1 MAEFEANE
9 FRPDLKEE
17 LGPVVFTIVES
28 LKSDPTN
35 FTVAIQHLIHGKV
48 IEYEEK
54 AKIEAKR
61 ELDKQ
66 KQKILEKLPTEQEL
80 IDKFTSFACSPP
92 AQKAMTRL
100 YNNLKRG
107 LDKAEK
113 IAKPIQQKLNSL
125 LEQGENIK
133 SLIRSIGEK
142 ILKIAVIIGII
153 SAIITLL
160 KAVLLA
166 LGSIPPPFTVP
177 DAVLRPVAQI
187 VVKLEEVVD
196 GFKAVFI
203 ESLPESLADL
213 GNLVV
218 KIGFGIAKL
227 IATIVG
233 LIAAIQVIRRAL
245 ESLYLKYLNTCNLAS
260 NDSDGSINTD
270 ALTYLEQSDDDIND
284 YYNETLRA
292 LKADGN
298 EEVIEKIYNANFQQI
313 GFRRYKI

>member
-1 MAEFEANE
+1 MAEFEANQ
-9 FRPDLKEE
+9 FKPDLKEE
-17 LGPVVFTIVES
+17 LGSVVFTIVEA
-28 LKSDPTN
+28 LKTDPTS
-35 FTVAIQHLIHGKV
+35 FTVTVQNMIHGKL
-48 IEYEEK
+48 IDYEEK

-133 SLIRSIGEK
+133 NLIRNIGEK
-142 ILKIAVIIGII
+142 LLKVAVIIGIV

-177 DAVLRPVAQI
+177 DAFLRPVAEV
-187 VVKLEEVVD
+187 VVKLEEIVD
-196 GFKAVFI
+196 AFKAVLV

-218 KIGFGIAKL
+218 KIAAGIVKL

-233 LIAAIQVIRRAL
+233 LVAAIEVIRRTL
-245 ESLYLKYLNTCNLAS
+245 EALYLKYLNTCNVAS
-260 NDSDGSINTD
+260 NDPDGSINTD
-270 ALTYLEQSDDDIND
+270 ALTYLEQSDEDIND

>member
-1 MAEFEANE
+1 MAEFEANQ
-9 FRPDLKEE
+9 FKPDLKEE
-17 LGPVVFTIVES
+17 LGSVVFTIVEA
-28 LKSDPTN
+28 LKTDPTS
-35 FTVAIQHLIHGKV
+35 FTVTVQNMIHGKL
-48 IEYEEK
+48 IDYEEK

-133 SLIRSIGEK
+133 NLIRNIGEK
-142 ILKIAVIIGII
+142 LLKVAVIIGIV

-177 DAVLRPVAQI
+177 FSFLQPVAEV
-187 VVKLEEVVD
+187 VVKLEEIVD
-196 GFKAVFI
+196 AFKAVLV

-218 KIGFGIAKL
+218 KIAAGIVKL

-233 LIAAIQVIRRAL
+233 LVAAIEVIRRTL
-245 ESLYLKYLNTCNLAS
+245 EALYLKYLNTCNVAS
-260 NDSDGSINTD
+260 NDPDGSINTD
-270 ALTYLEQSDDDIND
+270 ALTYLEQSDEDIND

>member
-9 FRPDLKEE
+9 FRPNLKEE
-17 LGPVVFTIVES
+17 LGTAVFTIVNS
-28 LKSDPTN
+28 LKSDPTS
-35 FTVAIQHLIHGKV
+35 FTVAVQNMIHGKV

-54 AKIEAKR
+54 AKVEVKR
-61 ELDKQ
+61 ELDK
-66 KQKILEKLPTEQEL
+66 KKREIEEKLPTQQEL

-92 AQKAMTRL
+92 AQKAMTRA
-100 YNNLKRG
+100 YNNLKG
-107 LDKAEK
+107 VIDKAEK

-133 SLIRSIGEK
+133 NIIRNIGEK
-142 ILKIAVIIGII
+142 LLKIATIVGIA

-166 LGSIPPPFTVP
+166 LGSLPVPLTVP
-177 DAVLRPVAQI
+177 DSILRPIAQV

-196 GFKAVFI
+196 AFVAVLV

-218 KIGFGIAKL
+218 KIGLGIIGL
-227 IATIVG
+227 IATITG
-233 LIAAIQVIRRAL
+233 LMATIESIRRAL
-245 ESLYLKYLNTCNLAS
+245 EALYLKYLNTCNVAS
-260 NDSDGSINTD
+260 NDPDGSINTD

-298 EEVIEKIYNANFQQI
+298 EEVVEKIYDANFQQV
-313 GFRRYKI
+313 GYRRYKI

>member
-1 MAEFEANE
+1 MAEFEANQ

-17 LGPVVFTIVES
+17 LGSVVFTIVEA
-28 LKSDPTN
+28 LKTDPTS
-35 FTVAIQHLIHGKV
+35 FTVTVQNMIHGKL
-48 IEYEEK
+48 IDYEEK

-100 YNNLKRG
+100 YNNLKG
-107 LDKAEK
+107 TIDKAEK
-113 IAKPIQQKLNSL
+113 IAKPIQEKLNSL

-133 SLIRSIGEK
+133 NLIRNIGEK
-142 ILKIAVIIGII
+142 LLKVAVVIGIV

-177 DAVLRPVAQI
+177 FSFLQPVAEV
-187 VVKLEEVVD
+187 VVKLEEIVD
-196 GFKAVFI
+196 AFKAVLV

-218 KIGFGIAKL
+218 KIAAGIVKL

-233 LIAAIQVIRRAL
+233 LVAAIEVIRRTL
-245 ESLYLKYLNTCNLAS
+245 EALYLKYLNTCNVAS
-260 NDSDGSINTD
+260 NDPDGSINTD
-270 ALTYLEQSDDDIND
+270 ALTYLEQSDEDIND

>member
-1 MAEFEANE
+1 MAEFEANQ

-17 LGPVVFTIVES
+17 LGSVVFTIVEA
-28 LKSDPTN
+28 LKTDPTS
-35 FTVAIQHLIHGKV
+35 FTVTIQNMIHGKL
-48 IEYEEK
+48 IDYEEK

-133 SLIRSIGEK
+133 NLIRSIGEK
-142 ILKIAVIIGII
+142 LLKVAVIIGIV

-177 DAVLRPVAQI
+177 FSFLQPIAEV
-187 VVKLEEVVD
+187 VVKLEEIVD
-196 GFKAVFI
+196 AFKAVLV

-218 KIGFGIAKL
+218 KIAAGIVKL

-233 LIAAIQVIRRAL
+233 LVAAIEVIRRSL
-245 ESLYLKYLNTCNLAS
+245 EALYLKYLNTCNVAS
-260 NDSDGSINTD
+260 NDPDGSINTD
-270 ALTYLEQSDDDIND
+270 ALTYLEQSDEDIND

-313 GFRRYKI
+313 GIRRYKI

>member
-9 FRPDLKEE
+9 FRPNLKEE
-17 LGPVVFTIVES
+17 LGPVVFTIVEA
-28 LKSDPTN
+28 LKTDPTS
-35 FTVAIQHLIHGKV
+35 FTVTVQNMIHGKL
-48 IEYEEK
+48 IDYEEK

-133 SLIRSIGEK
+133 NLIRNIGEK
-142 ILKIAVIIGII
+142 LLKVAVIIGIV

-177 DAVLRPVAQI
+177 DAFLRPVAEV
-187 VVKLEEVVD
+187 VVKLEEIVD
-196 GFKAVFI
+196 AFKAVLV

-218 KIGFGIAKL
+218 KIAAGIVKL

-233 LIAAIQVIRRAL
+233 LVAAIEVIRRTL
-245 ESLYLKYLNTCNLAS
+245 EALYLKYLNTCNVAS
-260 NDSDGSINTD
+260 NDPDGSINTD
-270 ALTYLEQSDDDIND
+270 ALTYLEQSDEDIND

>member
-1 MAEFEANE
+1 MAEFEANQ
-9 FRPDLKEE
+9 FKPDLKEE
-17 LGPVVFTIVES
+17 LGSVVFTIVEA
-28 LKSDPTN
+28 LKTDPTS
-35 FTVAIQHLIHGKV
+35 FTVTIQNMIHGKV

-133 SLIRSIGEK
+133 NLIRNIGEK
-142 ILKIAVIIGII
+142 LLKVAVIIGIV

-177 DAVLRPVAQI
+177 DAFLRPVAEV
-187 VVKLEEVVD
+187 VVKLEEIVD
-196 GFKAVFI
+196 AFKAVLV

-218 KIGFGIAKL
+218 KIAAGIVKL

-233 LIAAIQVIRRAL
+233 LVAAIEVIRRTL
-245 ESLYLKYLNTCNLAS
+245 EALYLKYLNTCNVAS
-260 NDSDGSINTD
+260 NDPDGSINTD
-270 ALTYLEQSDDDIND
+270 ALTYLEQSDEDIND